1 MGPLVTH
8 SQARPRCIHLRAI
21 DFGGLSSGSRKL
33 RFWLGDGTRRLQT
46 QSWSKANDLVSMLD
60 KPTPSASGSVSL
72 QQKDPASV
80 AIQKK
85 YVGTCS
91 SSEIGL

>member
-33 RFWLGDGTRRLQT
+33 RT

-72 QQKDPASV
+72 QNR
-80 AIQKK
+80 IQRVLQSKK
-85 YVGTCS
+85 IRRDLQLFGDRAMTGL
-91 SSEIGL
+91 IGSKQ